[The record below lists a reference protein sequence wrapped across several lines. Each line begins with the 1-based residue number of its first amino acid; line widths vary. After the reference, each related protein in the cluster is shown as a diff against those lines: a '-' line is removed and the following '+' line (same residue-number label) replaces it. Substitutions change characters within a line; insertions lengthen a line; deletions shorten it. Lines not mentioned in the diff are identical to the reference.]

1 VVQVGI
7 VNPRDNSELRS
18 TAVDVTIDTEV
29 AELVWNI
36 SGMHEGGL
44 HRLWQT
50 TRRLKEFQQLKL
62 SPLVNMYTGV
72 LSLIQMVWSCR
83 RCQ

>member
-1 VVQVGI
+1 MMKKLK
-7 VNPRDNSELRS
+7 EM
-18 TAVDVTIDTEV
+18 A
-29 AELVWNI
+29 AI
-36 SGMHEGGL
+36 SLFTLLAAGFP

-83 RCQ
+83 RCQAWNGRGVCNINAKA